1 MNPININIEEFTKT
15 DLCYSHKLKSYCLI
29 DYYNKDAIISKQED
43 LVNLIFKMVISNRT
57 ILYIYNKES
66 LSFELKINENIILTI
81 SNLI

>member
-1 MNPININIEEFTKT
+1 
-15 DLCYSHKLKSYCLI
+15 
-29 DYYNKDAIISKQED
+29 
-43 LVNLIFKMVISNRT
+43 MVISNRT